1 MPPTSRRPEHAP
13 GHRPDPHRPDP
24 RWPDPRRSDPH
35 RLDPHRAAEV
45 IVVLPDGSRVRGSG
59 YRISETRVLTA
70 AHVVAGAARI
80 RVRFDADRDD
90 EVDGP
95 AEVAWCDEGV
105 DVAVLEGHW
114 PPAVE
119 GAGPPPPVRF
129 GWVDDIDTVLSCSAV
144 GFPRYKLRRGPRGW
158 YRDSSH
164 VRGTIAAL
172 SHRREGTLEIR
183 VDAPERDP
191 DPDASPWEGMSGAA
205 VFARGA
211 IIGLVSR
218 HHRSDG
224 LGVLTATR
232 VDGWLAPL
240 DLERLDRLRELTG
253 LPATAEL
260 LVDVLGEPPD
270 AAVRQEPPPPSRTVF
285 LSYEDGDDASADL
298 VARLLMRHSIRSLD
312 DPTAPD
318 GTATSG
324 DTTTPGDAAAND
336 TATDADPIGAALDR
350 TETVAVLVGPAG
362 VTARRAAGI
371 RNAIEYATRRRSNL
385 RVVPVLLPGASA
397 ALLPAFLSQRLAV
410 DLRAGPHEPSTATEL
425 VSTVEGFAP
434 PRPRTTLPDEP
445 APFPSLRAFTAGE
458 APLFFGR
465 ARETAA
471 LVEQVRRAP
480 FTAVVGASGSGKS
493 SLVMAGL
500 VPAAGPRTLV
510 ADLVPGPWPVRAVA
524 TRLAE
529 LTGGGRAA
537 AADLERRILDDPEE
551 LAKAVH
557 DLLAGDDRFDRLLLI
572 VDQFEELFT
581 LKPRHRGD
589 VDPQLRFVQSLHRAA
604 EVLAGEIRVVVTL
617 RADFVQHCLAFAELR
632 ELLTAGQLLLGP
644 LDEPS
649 LREAMLMPA
658 QHVGALF
665 ERGLVDR
672 VLAEMRG
679 RSGALPLLQTALAA
693 LWRRRRGVWL
703 THADYDAV
711 GGIGGALDRLADD
724 TYASLDDRRRE
735 LARLLFLRLVA
746 VRDGTYTRRRV
757 ARHELDLVAADPR
770 EVEQVILRLS
780 HRDARLIA
788 ADRDSV
794 EIVHEALIDNW
805 GTLGDWL
812 QQDAADLRTHRLL
825 TEAAQEWDEHGR
837 EDSYLYR
844 GLRLA
849 AAGDWATRN
858 HRLLSRLEDVFLTSS
873 RVAEDTATAR
883 EQSDRTL
890 ARAGQAVFELE
901 AAPETAL
908 ELALRAAD
916 DGGDV
921 PLVQRAM
928 FRVFSEAKIRRI
940 LRGHS
945 DRLSAV
951 AWHPDGRR
959 AATAGYDRT
968 IRLWDAVRG
977 RLLAVIEAGQD
988 CVTSLDFD
996 RSGARLVSGGWD
1008 GTARVWDV
1016 EGRRALG
1023 TLRGHA
1029 GWVSSA
1035 RWSPDGRLVVTGG
1048 TDRTA
1053 RIWDAATGATLRVL
1067 EGHEDWVRSAE
1078 WHPDG
1083 DRICTGSYDR
1093 TAAVWAVDGGER
1105 VATLRSHDGPVPAVA
1120 WSGDGAELLT
1130 AGEDGSVCLW
1140 DAERFAPARRW
1151 PVAATPLYGVAWSPV
1166 RRRAAVCGEDGTVR
1180 VLDFDLGQTVDAL
1193 PGHVG
1198 WASGVAWSPDGRLL
1212 LSGGE
1217 DATARV
1223 AGVDGGFVPSVA
1235 GRHGGRVL
1243 DVAWEPGGRRVA
1255 SAGQD
1260 GLVRI
1265 WDVTGEDPLAE
1276 LLFDAAAVA
1285 WSPDGSALAVGGED
1299 GTVAVRAAGT
1309 LAAEASVRGHGDR
1322 VTAVRWSPDG
1332 RLLASTSHDGSVAV
1346 WSADG
1351 LRERARLAGDQ
1362 IVEDA
1367 AWSPTG
1373 ERLAVA
1379 DWQTDARLW
1388 RPGSGGEPDRLS
1400 SHTAALHAVDWSRS
1414 GRLVLTSSGDGTA
1427 RLWDA
1432 HDGRMVRKL
1441 ATGEAHAARFSP
1453 ARTHLATG
1461 SRDGGV
1467 RLWNHAGGADL
1478 LVTYPHPGAVWAVAF
1493 SPDGD
1498 RLASGCEDGAVRIWP
1513 TSPLDVHEALRQRVA
1528 DLSG

>member
-1 MPPTSRRPEHAP
+1 MPPTSRRPERAP
-13 GHRPDPHRPDP
+13 G
-24 RWPDPRRSDPH
+24 H
-35 RLDPHRAAEV
+35 RLDPHRAAMI
-45 IVVLPDGSRVRGSG
+45 IVALEDGSAWRGSG
-59 YRISETRVLTA
+59 YRISETVVLTA
-70 AHVVAGAARI
+70 AHVVAGAAQ
-80 RVRFDADRDD
+80 VEVLFDPDRKDQ
-90 EVDGP
+90 VGG
-95 AEVAWCDEGV
+95 AATVAWSDEGV

-114 PPAVE
+114 PPADPS
-119 GAGPPPPVRF
+119 AGPPDPVRF

-144 GFPRYKLRRGPRGW
+144 GFPRHKLRYRAGGW
-158 YRDSSH
+158 FRDSSH

-183 VDAPERDP
+183 VDPPERDP

-205 VFARGA
+205 VFARGVL
-211 IIGLVSR
+211 IGLISR

-232 VDGWLAPL
+232 VDGWLAAL

-253 LPATAEL
+253 LPAKADL
-260 LVDVLGEPPD
+260 LVDVLGEPLD
-270 AAVRQEPPPPSRTVF
+270 AAAAQQSPPPPSRTVF
-285 LSYEDGDDASADL
+285 LSYEDGDDASAEL
-298 VARLLMRHSIRSLD
+298 VARMLLRHSIRPLGDAAVSD
-312 DPTAPD
+312 APD
-318 GTATSG
+318 
-324 DTTTPGDAAAND
+324 GDAAAS
-336 TATDADPIGAALDR
+336 DPIGAALDR

-362 VTARRAAGI
+362 VTSRRAAGI
-371 RNAIEYATRRRSNL
+371 QAAVEYATRRRSNL
-385 RVVPVLLPGASA
+385 RVVPVLLPGASTG
-397 ALLPAFLSQRLAV
+397 LLPAFLSRQLAV
-410 DLRAGPHEPSTATEL
+410 DLRAGPSEPATATEL

-465 ARETAA
+465 SEETAA
-471 LVEQVRRAP
+471 LAEQVRRSP

-500 VPAAGPRTLV
+500 VPRAGPRTRV
-510 ADLVPGPWPVRAVA
+510 AAIVPGPWPVRAVA

-529 LTGGGRAA
+529 LMGAGGAGTAPGTAA
-537 AADLERRILDDPEE
+537 ELERRMLSDPDE
-551 LAKAVH
+551 LAKLVH
-557 DLLAGDDRFDRLLLI
+557 DLVAADDRTDRLLLI

-632 ELLTAGQLLLGP
+632 ELLAAGQLLLGP

-679 RSGALPLLQTALAA
+679 RPGALPLLQTALAA

-711 GGIGGALDRLADD
+711 GGIGGALNRLADD
-724 TYASLDDRRRE
+724 TYASLDDRQRE
-735 LARLLFLRLVA
+735 LARLMFLRLVA

-757 ARHELDLVAADPR
+757 ARHELDLVAADAR
-770 EVEQVILRLS
+770 EVEQVIVRLS
-780 HRDARLIA
+780 HRDARLVA
-788 ADRDSV
+788 ADRGSV

-805 GTLGDWL
+805 ATLADWL

-825 TEAAQEWDEHGR
+825 TEAAQEWDDHGR

-858 HRLLSRLEDVFLTSS
+858 HGLLSRLEDVFLTSS
-873 RVAEDTATAR
+873 RVAQDTAAAR

-908 ELALRAAD
+908 GLALQAAD
-916 DGGDV
+916 DGGDI

-988 CVTSLDFD
+988 SVTSLDFD
-996 RSGARLVSGGWD
+996 GSGARLVSGGWD

-1023 TLRGHA
+1023 TLHGHTE
-1029 GWVSSA
+1029 WVSSV
-1035 RWSPDGRLVVTGG
+1035 RWSPDGRLVATGSP
-1048 TDRTA
+1048 DRTA
-1053 RIWDAATGATLRVL
+1053 RIWDAASGATVRVL
-1067 EGHEDWVRSAE
+1067 EGHTDWVRSAE
-1078 WHPDG
+1078 WHPAG
-1083 DRICTGSYDR
+1083 DRICTGSYDH
-1093 TAAVWAVDGGER
+1093 TAAVWEVDGGER
-1105 VATLRSHDGPVPAVA
+1105 VSTLRAHDGPVPAVA
-1120 WSGDGAELLT
+1120 WSGDGSEILT
-1130 AGEDGSVCLW
+1130 AGEDGGVCLW
-1140 DAERFAPARRW
+1140 DGERFTLTRRW
-1151 PVAATPLYGVAWSPV
+1151 PVSATPLYGVAWSPAG
-1166 RRRAAVCGEDGTVR
+1166 RRAAVCGEDGTVR
-1180 VLDFDLGQTVDAL
+1180 VLDFDLGQTVDTL

-1212 LSGGE
+1212 LSGSE

-1223 AGVDGGFVPSVA
+1223 AGVEGGFVPVVA

-1243 DVAWEPGGRRVA
+1243 DVAWEPGGRRIA

-1265 WDVTGEDPLAE
+1265 WDAAGEDAPVE
-1276 LLFDAAAVA
+1276 LLSDAAAVA
-1285 WSPDGSALAVGGED
+1285 WSPGGRALAIGGLD
-1299 GTVAVRAAGT
+1299 GMVAIRDAGT
-1309 LAAEASVRGHGDR
+1309 LALEVSVQGHRDR

-1332 RLLASTSHDGSVAV
+1332 QLLVSTSHDGSAVV
-1346 WSADG
+1346 WSTDD
-1351 LRERARLAGDQ
+1351 LRERARLAGRQ
-1362 IVEDA
+1362 LVEDA

-1373 ERLAVA
+1373 EQVAVA

-1388 RPGSGGEPDRLS
+1388 RPGSDGEPARLS
-1400 SHTAALHAVDWSRS
+1400 AHTAPLHAVDWSRS
-1414 GRLVLTSSGDGTA
+1414 GRFLLTSSGDGTA
-1427 RLWDA
+1427 RLWDV
-1432 HDGRMVRKL
+1432 HDERMIRKL
-1441 ATGEAHAARFSP
+1441 ATGESHAARFSP

-1461 SRDGGV
+1461 SRDGAV
-1467 RLWNHAGGADL
+1467 RLWNFADGADL

-1498 RLASGCEDGAVRIWP
+1498 RLVSGCEDGAVRIWP
-1513 TSPLDVHEALRQRVA
+1513 TSPRDVHAALRRRVA
-1528 DLSG
+1528 DLAV